1 MAILFFILLLSG
13 VAVVYLGKIL
23 GQIPANPLFVFIA
36 IGVEIVGAIII
47 AIFGSLRL
55 PRSD

>member
-13 VAVVYLGKIL
+13 VAVVYFSKML
-23 GQIPANPLFVFIA
+23 GQIPANTLFLVIA
-36 IGVEIVGAIII
+36 IGVEIVGVIVI
-47 AIFGSLRL
+47 AIFGHLRL